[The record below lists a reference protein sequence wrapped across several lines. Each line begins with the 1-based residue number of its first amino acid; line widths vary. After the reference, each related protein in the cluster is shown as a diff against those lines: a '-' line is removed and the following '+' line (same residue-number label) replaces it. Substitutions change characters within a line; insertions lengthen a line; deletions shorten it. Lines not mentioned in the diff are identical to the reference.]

1 MRHAARTSARSS
13 GSSTRTA
20 PSGATPVAVVASA
33 GDVNTGVV
41 EPIDAMREIAHA
53 RGVWLHVDGAYGGF
67 GVLDPRVAPLFGDLA
82 KIDSFAVDPHKWM
95 AAPVGCGAAFVRDG
109 GFLARALTLEPAAY
123 VEMAPTDTGD
133 LGSPFDQ
140 RGEGNI
146 DFSLDHSAPP
156 RGLAVW
162 ALLKEIG
169 ARGMRERVVR
179 HHDCARRVAARVRA
193 HPALELLAEPV
204 LSICCFRVKPPAVT
218 DEAALEALNEKI
230 LLRVRA
236 KGRAVPSHTRV
247 DGRFALRP
255 CFINPRQ
262 GLADAD
268 ATVDEVLLAA
278 TELGAIG

>member
-1 MRHAARTSARSS
+1 M
-13 GSSTRTA
+13 
-20 PSGATPVAVVASA
+20 
-33 GDVNTGVV
+33 
-41 EPIDAMREIAHA
+41 
-53 RGVWLHVDGAYGGF
+53 
-67 GVLDPRVAPLFGDLA
+67 
-82 KIDSFAVDPHKWM
+82 
-95 AAPVGCGAAFVRDG
+95 RDG

-123 VEMAPTDTGD
+123 VEMAPTGTGD

-140 RGEGNI
+140 RGEGNL

-169 ARGMRERVVR
+169 AAGMRERVVR
-179 HHDCARRVAARVRA
+179 HHDCARRVAERVRA

-204 LSICCFRVKPPAVT
+204 LSICCFRVKPEGVT

-230 LLRVRA
+230 LLAVRA
-236 KGRAVPSHTRV
+236 SGRAVPSHTRV

-268 ATVDEVLLAA
+268 ATVDEVLRVAK
-278 TELGAIG
+278 ELGAIG